1 MKEKKPSSR
10 KPGKN
15 TLLYLVPYVALATL
29 LWAVMFGLEWGN
41 FWLNMTVSASA
52 LALIALWRQKD
63 NLNRLFAYSHKFV
76 LIGLASAALLYAIFM
91 LGDWAASSLLPF
103 ATEQVGGI
111 YAMKSQMSSLTI
123 GLLLVFLIGP
133 AEEIFWRGFL
143 QDRLGE
149 RYGQMR
155 GWLVAGIIYGAVH
168 LWAMN
173 FMLFAAAL
181 ICGLFWGAMY
191 KRWKSLVPVI
201 ISHAVWDVAIFV
213 LLPLY

>member
-1 MKEKKPSSR
+1 MKEKKSPDR
-10 KPGKN
+10 NLKKYTWLDMVLP
-15 TLLYLVPYVALATL
+15 VALATL

-52 LALIALWRQKD
+52 LALIALWQQRE

-76 LIGLASAALLYAIFM
+76 LIGLASAALLYALFM

-111 YAMKSQMSSLTI
+111 YAMKSQMPSLTI
-123 GLLLVFLIGP
+123 GLLLVFIIGP

-149 RYGQMR
+149 RYGRMR
-155 GWLVAGIIYGAVH
+155 GWLVMGIIYGAVH

-181 ICGLFWGAMY
+181 ICGLFWGAMFM
-191 KRWKSLVPVI
+191 RWKSLVPVI